1 MAATGVADP
10 IFVEDNNQ
18 QGGGLQS
25 LSFELYDV
33 SVNSFS
39 EDTGNKAGR
48 DEKMDPGDW
57 RASSAVKG

>member
-10 IFVEDNNQ
+10 ILVEDNNQ

-48 DEKMDPGDW
+48 DRK
-57 RASSAVKG
+57 